1 MFIHFNSDKGAC
13 DDCGNPHTIM
23 HMSVMHL
30 DRSVNLCRA
39 CFWALAQ
46 AMGHASKK
54 IKSLQLDTEIIGL
67 SRPPN
72 SAHRSMRIR

>member
-13 DDCGNPHTIM
+13 DDCGNSHTIM

-30 DRSVNLCRA
+30 ARSVNLCRA

-54 IKSLQLDTEIIGL
+54 IKSPQLDAEIIGL
-67 SRPPN
+67 SRPLN

>member
-13 DDCGNPHTIM
+13 DDCGNPRTIM
-23 HMSVMHL
+23 HMSVMHA

-39 CFWALAQ
+39 CFWALAE
-46 AMGHASKK
+46 AMRHASKK
-54 IKSLQLDTEIIGL
+54 INPPQLDTEIIGL

-72 SAHRSMRIR
+72 SAHRNMRIR